1 MLVTISRS
9 KIIVPVLLQPRCGGL
24 LFSSNYSARYSH
36 QIKMST
42 SASTSSCSPAT
53 ADLCDDHVTS
63 PTRLSVMGSD
73 DFRDYGGVKSFHGK
87 IETVRCFESNPMV
100 RKTLMEPGNGRVL
113 VVDGGGS
120 NRVAILGDMLAKFA
134 QDNGWKG
141 IVVNGCIRDS
151 KVIGT
156 LNVGVKARGTHPLKS
171 AKTHMGEKGTTVA
184 FGGLEFVPGHWLYA
198 DEDGIV
204 ISEQELTFD
213 SKL

>member
-1 MLVTISRS
+1 MIATIIRGRAIPALVVKSRCSSITSPRYANIQSSRTIT
-9 KIIVPVLLQPRCGGL
+9 
-24 LFSSNYSARYSH
+24 
-36 QIKMST
+36 ST
-42 SASTSSCSPAT
+42 SQTMSSSPAT
-53 ADLCDDHVTS
+53 ADLCDDHVSS
-63 PTRLSVMGSD
+63 PTRLSVMGSG
-73 DFRDYGGVKSFHGK
+73 DFRDYGGVKSFHGQ

-100 RKTLMEPGNGRVL
+100 RKTLQEPGQGRVL

-156 LNVGVKARGTHPLKS
+156 LDVGVKARGTHPLKS
-171 AKTHMGEKGTTVA
+171 AKTHEGERGITVA

-204 ISEQELTFD
+204 ISENELKLD